1 MSLRIGIVGFGR
13 IGRALFRLGF
23 DRPGI
28 EFVAIC
34 DDGDAEALLYLL
46 NHSTVEGA
54 FDSPAIL
61 EGNHFV
67 DGGQRARVLKQSTPG
82 AVPWDS
88 LGVDYVFDCTGEYR
102 TKEALVKH
110 CQAGARLVISSTP
123 PSDASFPV
131 IVRGV
136 NCAGVTGD
144 ERIISCG
151 SSSIHALSLVLKVLL
166 DGPGVDAASMTS
178 VHAYT
183 GNQHLADSA
192 SVSLR
197 WSRSAAQN
205 IIPNETWAPEVA
217 ASLLP
222 ALDGKIDGVALNVPV
237 AAGSNIDLVAK
248 LGKVLSAGEVNDL
261 FLRAAEG
268 PMRGL
273 LGYTDAPIVSSDV
286 IGDRHS
292 ALFDSNATLAMG
304 SGLVKTLTWFDN
316 GWAFAERMLETA
328 ELHAKRGGAA

>member
-1 MSLRIGIVGFGR
+1 MSLKVGIVGFGR

-34 DDGDAEALLYLL
+34 DDGDADSLLYLL

-54 FDSPAIL
+54 FDSPARL
-61 EGNHFV
+61 VGNHIV
-67 DGGQRARVLKQSTPG
+67 DGSQRARIMKQSKPG

-102 TKEALVKH
+102 TEKELSKH
-110 CQAGARLVISSTP
+110 CEAGARLVISSTP
-123 PSDASFPV
+123 SSDASIPV

-144 ERIISCG
+144 EVIISCG
-151 SSSIHALSLVLKVLL
+151 SSSIHALSLVLKVLI
-166 DGPGVDAASMTS
+166 DGPGVDAATMTS

-183 GNQHLADSA
+183 GNQHLSDSA

-217 ASLLP
+217 SSLLP
-222 ALDGKIDGVALNVPV
+222 KLNGKIDGLALNVPV
-237 AAGSNIDLVAK
+237 AAGSNIDLVTK
-248 LGKVLSAGEVNDL
+248 LGKALSVEEVNAL
-261 FLRAAEG
+261 FLEASQGA
-268 PMRGL
+268 MKGL
-273 LGYTDAPIVSSDV
+273 MGYTDAPIVSSDV

-292 ALFDSNATLAMG
+292 ALFDSNATLSME
-304 SGLVKTLTWFDN
+304 SGLVKTLAWFDN

-328 ELHAKRGGAA
+328 EIHAIRGGAL